1 MYWIS
6 VAACFQRIKDILRAL
21 LKLQGKQA
29 IENDGLMIFQILNSI
44 LKLGLGQKTL
54 NSSLELS
61 RIEY

>member
-29 IENDGLMIFQILNSI
+29 IENDGLMIFQILNQI
-44 LKLGLGQKTL
+44 LKLILSQKTL

-61 RIEY
+61 RIQY

>member
-6 VAACFQRIKDILRAL
+6 VAVCFQRIKDILRAL